1 MVATRKRTSTVVAL
15 ALMSQL
21 EKRLLLE
28 DFMYNA
34 LLHLGRDPGDLHDG
48 AAADR
53 PLSQN

>member
-1 MVATRKRTSTVVAL
+1 MVAL